1 MSIWHAVL
9 ACDPRLFFSSRMQM
23 PFSERW
29 RWYCPWA
36 NSGVLVMSLMACCVW
51 YAGLAIDEDD
61 ALLDAE
67 EGDDDGAELD
77 DDWGLEGADEDDD
90 DDDLV

>member
-1 MSIWHAVL
+1 
-9 ACDPRLFFSSRMQM
+9 
-23 PFSERW
+23 
-29 RWYCPWA
+29 
-36 NSGVLVMSLMACCVW
+36 MSLMACCGW
-51 YAGLAIDEDD
+51 CAGLAIDEDD